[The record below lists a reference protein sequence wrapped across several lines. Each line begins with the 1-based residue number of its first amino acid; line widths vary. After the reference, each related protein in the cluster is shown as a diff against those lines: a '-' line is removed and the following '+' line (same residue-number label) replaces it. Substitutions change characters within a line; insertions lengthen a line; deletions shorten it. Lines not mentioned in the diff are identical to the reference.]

1 MANDKHKRYTAYL
14 VAVTP
19 VSESDSQPADAV
31 YAAVLQSPGEALAA
45 VRALLEGEG
54 RIAVV
59 GSLSPRTT
67 KAINLR
73 PGEVRAI

>member
-1 MANDKHKRYTAYL
+1 MANDKPKRDTAYL

-31 YAAVLQSPGEALAA
+31 YAAVRQSPAEAVAA
-45 VRALLEGEG
+45 VRALIAGEA

-67 KAINLR
+67 KAINLQ